1 MVVTTA
7 AQFTRV
13 AAPLGCA
20 CPDPAENPN
29 DAPGA
34 SYGWRLGQG
43 RRRWEAN
50 LVGKSELKSEAKSE
64 QIGGV
69 PGEAKN
75 AKNPTN
81 SSKGRSKGGSK
92 GGSKG
97 RPNADLAGLGVSP
110 APFPC
115 APPPLIRP
123 IPPLPH
129 PLSPCLL
136 ILPEALPTMRHSTH
150 ITVNTMAD
158 TLGYLRGCSPRL
170 SHSAVH
176 LGL

>member
-1 MVVTTA
+1 
-7 AQFTRV
+7 
-13 AAPLGCA
+13 
-20 CPDPAENPN
+20 
-29 DAPGA
+29 
-34 SYGWRLGQG
+34 
-43 RRRWEAN
+43 
-50 LVGKSELKSEAKSE
+50 VGKSELKSEAKSE
-64 QIGGV
+64 QIGGGA
-69 PGEAKN
+69 GEDKN

-115 APPPLIRP
+115 APQPLIRP
-123 IPPLPH
+123 IPPLRH

>member
-34 SYGWRLGQG
+34 SYWWRLGQG

-64 QIGGV
+64 QIGEV
-69 PGEAKN
+69 PGRPKMRKN
-75 AKNPTN
+75 TTN
-81 SSKGRSKGGSK
+81 SFKGRFKGRSKSRFKGGSK
-92 GGSKG
+92 GGIRG
-97 RPNADLAGLGVSP
+97 VARTLPLRPATPHSSHP
-110 APFPC
+110 PFPS
-115 APPPLIRP
+115 PSVS
-123 IPPLPH
+123 
-129 PLSPCLL
+129 LSPN
-136 ILPEALPTMRHSTH
+136 PA
-150 ITVNTMAD
+150 
-158 TLGYLRGCSPRL
+158 
-170 SHSAVH
+170 
-176 LGL
+176 